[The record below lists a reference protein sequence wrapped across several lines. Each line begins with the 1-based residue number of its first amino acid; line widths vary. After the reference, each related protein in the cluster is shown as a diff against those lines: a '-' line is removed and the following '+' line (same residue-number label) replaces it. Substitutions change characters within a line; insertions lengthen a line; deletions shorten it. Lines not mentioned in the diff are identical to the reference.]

1 MVMPTTIVA
10 AEDFSFVWIWLFTI
24 LGMLLAVL
32 INRYVPKRPPPDRDD
47 GIVDVQGRVEGE
59 PTPATGPLPRYGA
72 TPPPKTKAAGKP
84 SPGPISDSTGKS
96 AKQVFREAFPDLK
109 VSPDP
114 LPAVPFAVQLVVEKE
129 EIRVDVQGS
138 IPVDTPAILDFV
150 LTLEDV
156 TGAAPE
162 RVFATDTRYQDEQTG
177 VYVLRSTLGP
187 VRPPGYRDRGWT
199 ALGTIRLSAL
209 QTPFSGRRTLRVT
222 CVGMPTESAT
232 RPVASQEFRAAI
244 LCSAVASV
252 EVEVA
257 RRGYVEL
264 RRLRERSPGTI
275 VCLGWSFAM
284 AAGYE
289 PARAEAVLRRWM
301 KAQSE
306 QAEEGSGQGRLQ
318 MAAGLDAALAL
329 AQRGLDRSAAAAAIA
344 AAGIPEAPR
353 QALELCLELAVA
365 VTGSSNVAYPLLR
378 ELALGMGVEAGEF
391 AQIMQVSGDP
401 EVQAWAR
408 LEAQVGLDP
417 TWPTEKIRKYLFDQF
432 HKWNAR
438 SASVRD
444 TAERE
449 EIAGRLWALA
459 KLRQRHR

>member
-1 MVMPTTIVA
+1 MVMPTSIA
-10 AEDFSFVWIWLFTI
+10 AVEEFSFGWVWIFTI
-24 LGMLLAVL
+24 LGVLLGAL
-32 INRYVPKRPPPDRDD
+32 INRYVKKRWPPDRDD
-47 GIVDVQGRVEGE
+47 GIVDVPGRVEGE
-59 PTPATGPLPRYGA
+59 PTPASGPLPPYGA

-84 SPGPISDSTGKS
+84 SPRPIPDSTGKS

-138 IPVDTPAILDFV
+138 IPVDTPVILDFV

-177 VYVLRSTLGP
+177 VYVVRSTLGP

-252 EVEVA
+252 EVDVA

-275 VCLGWSFAM
+275 VCLAWSFAM

-306 QAEEGSGQGRLQ
+306 QAEEGAGQERMQ

-329 AQRGLDRSAAAAAIA
+329 AQRGLDRSAATAAIA
-344 AAGIPEAPR
+344 AAGIPEASR

-365 VTGSSNVAYPLLR
+365 VTGSSNDAYPLLR

-391 AQIMQVSGDP
+391 AHIMQASADP
-401 EVQAWAR
+401 EFHALAR
-408 LEAQVGLDP
+408 LEQEVGLDP
-417 TWPTEKIRKYLFDQF
+417 TWPKERVSRYLMDQF

-438 SASVRD
+438 SAIARNG
-444 TAERE
+444 AERE
-449 EIAGRLWALA
+449 EIAHRLWVLA